1 MKQIHLIMETET
13 HHKQW
18 GAELNGSLV
27 STAWGRV
34 GAEKLQSQTK
44 SFPTPE
50 DAEKFFN
57 KKLKEKMAKGYV
69 LVSKNW

>member
-1 MKQIHLIMETET
+1 MKQIHMIMETET

-27 STAWGRV
+27 STAWGRI

-44 SFPTPE
+44 SFGNPI
-50 DAEKFFN
+50 DAEKFFV
-57 KKLKEKMAKGYV
+57 KKVKEKTAKGYV